1 MDRRAKSVIDFIGEI
16 ADCVTEDEVNE
27 LAILIVQMLGGKSFV
42 YTSLL
47 PSKDPNSDENFR
59 FFIGCDEELC
69 RVYSSRKWIMNDPFF
84 EYAKRHS
91 APIIGSKIKT
101 QTVGQQEML
110 DFFSDHGFRSGLVVP
125 THTPSD
131 SKSRMGVLYVGS
143 DEDAQVGEAKLLSQ
157 RILFQSMGMEL
168 LLWWN
173 RRLRSIAMRRFSVDE
188 EELELLRLFDEGH
201 SGADIGVLLNIKKHQ
216 VYKLSDLLT
225 EKFNVQK
232 IAEVLV
238 IAKAEGLL

>member
-1 MDRRAKSVIDFIGEI
+1 MDRRAKSVIEFIGEI
-16 ADCVTEDEVNE
+16 SDCVTEDEVNE
-27 LAILIVQMLGGKSFV
+27 LAILIVQRLGGKSFV

-47 PSKDPNSDENFR
+47 PSKDPNTDENFR
-59 FFIGCDEELC
+59 FFIGCDDELC

-84 EYAKRHS
+84 EYAKRHN
-91 APIIGSKIKT
+91 APITGSKIKT
-101 QTVGQQEML
+101 QTSAQQEML
-110 DFFSDHGFRSGLVVP
+110 EFFSKHGFRSGLVVP

-143 DEDAQVGEAKLLSQ
+143 DEEPQVGEPKLLGQ
-157 RILFQSMGMEL
+157 RILFQAMGMEL

-173 RRLRSIAMRRFSVDE
+173 RRLRSIAMRRYSVDD
-188 EELELLRLFDEGH
+188 EELELMRLFDEGR
-201 SGADIGVLLNIKKHQ
+201 SGSDIGVLLNLKKHQ

-225 EKFNVQK
+225 EKFNVERM
-232 IAEVLV
+232 AEVLV